1 MHAVSPAFVLN
12 LCQKLFSKT
21 PETWLL
27 HLKGYQ
33 WEFEEKLSEKAK
45 NNLEAALDFFQQHM
59 IKKLNNS
66 N

>member
-1 MHAVSPAFVLN
+1 
-12 LCQKLFSKT
+12 
-21 PETWLL
+21 
-27 HLKGYQ
+27 LKGYQ
-33 WEFEEKLSEKAK
+33 WEFEEKLSEEAK